1 MRYQIDNEW
10 RESSKERWTLFSS
23 GMFNSFGLSGT
34 FKSLINRG
42 LMQDLTTDYS
52 FLLLEFVTDCL
63 KQSYIPLRTCHY

>member
-10 RESSKERWTLFSS
+10 RESSKERWTSFSS

-42 LMQDLTTDYS
+42 LMQDLTTD
-52 FLLLEFVTDCL
+52 
-63 KQSYIPLRTCHY
+63 